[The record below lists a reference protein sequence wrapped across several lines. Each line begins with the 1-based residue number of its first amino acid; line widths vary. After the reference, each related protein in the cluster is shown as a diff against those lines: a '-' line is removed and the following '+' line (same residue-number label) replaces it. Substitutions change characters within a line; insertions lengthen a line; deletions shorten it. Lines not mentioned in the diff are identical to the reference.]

1 MKDSILR
8 LGCFTVNAFSER
20 DMSKHYSSFSSFY
33 PFYLSQHQNTTC
45 RRLHFFGSLTGLLI
59 ALYGVFAAMYALL
72 LLALVVG
79 YAFAW
84 VGHFFFEKNKPATFR
99 YPFYSYCGDWV
110 MFKDIICCKIKF

>member
-8 LGCFTVNAFSER
+8 LGCFTVNAYSER

-33 PFYLSQHQNTTC
+33 PFYLSQHENTTC

-84 VGHFFFEKNKPATFR
+84 IGHFFFEKNKPATFR
-99 YPFYSYCGDWV
+99 YPLYSYCGDWV
-110 MFKDIICCKIKF
+110 MFKDIICGKIKF